1 MTSKPILAD
10 MARAEKIAAVAAE
23 LADLVAA
30 GVKVVVTPEDL
41 VDLEAKGLVV
51 DPTTGE
57 AVAPLFALDR

>member
-57 AVAPLFALDR
+57 AVEPLLPLDR